1 MDDKTTKECRGFH
14 RQIPLI
20 KKGISEWKRV
30 KARIVQIHIMGM
42 TDDE

>member
-20 KKGISEWKRV
+20 KKGISERV